1 MKRKKSIILGALA
14 VISATSFVASCGEKN
29 DPSTEQPSQSESK
42 SSSSAS
48 ESSSESKSSSS
59 TTESTSEVTYTSI
72 YVEEGSYQDTFGIGD
87 KVSYKGIKIYANKSD
102 GKTENI
108 TPLAEIDTKQVDTS
122 KAGTYTVTVT
132 WDDFS
137 TSYTVTVLNNV
148 FDRIEVVEGYQYD
161 YTLYA
166 TPDFTKIELN
176 AVYKNAVTGE
186 EVRVEINNAAATF
199 EMKDS
204 SGNVVTSLNAIGK
217 YTVTVTCNESTT
229 TFEVECVT
237 QKNVGTVKE
246 AVESAYKNDSTIKG
260 GSYVRTN
267 SSYETNES
275 YTLCENYV
283 KVSLKA
289 PEWDSDYDTYNY
301 YYSLD
306 QNSDIYAICIKAK
319 DGVEDESTAEFIE
332 YDYDGVEV
340 NTSNAK
346 AVYFDILQDGN
357 EDLKFYGFGNVIN
370 GFYEL
375 YKNSVDPAKSAQKGT
390 LSNIKGA
397 DDAAVEGYSF
407 TFNYVAGSTYASFK
421 TINVEFVLNDSGAV
435 GEACI
440 TVTSYVSEENPYIEI
455 SELATIENLPSDLGL
470 ELVKGNDEAGA
481 ALYSFKVLERTEE
494 TTYVKGSVDTH
505 KVSQELGIKE
515 DDEDLPYLFEN
526 QTVTDFKT
534 YVKKEN
540 GDEEIS
546 NGSTFN
552 IDLDNA
558 DVKVAEG
565 GHRFEY
571 KIKVSSFAPE
581 TVLEGL
587 ADVSVVIKGTA
598 YDGTIVDSE
607 SWAGYSYAYVRS
619 KDDDGYY
626 TIQIAR
632 AGTYTVTV
640 KAQTI
645 TKSFTYNVQFEAPD
659 SIGSRV
665 YDGESGDFA
674 EVSEFSCYTTNEI
687 YLDAVIAK
695 YFEQGYTAKVQV
707 KSTDDSYVD
716 VDSSKVSLIKGKY
729 TVNGKEVECYRFN
742 ATEAGTYKITLVGAT
757 PDNASKTAATTDVIV
772 TVSEAPSINDIL
784 KGDYN
789 YAHEAVVSDSEAYK
803 VVFSAPSS
811 EGTGSVVIS
820 DKYDA
825 SKQQVATYKYENS
838 KLVLTTTSNT
848 LFTDGT
854 EFTVEI
860 SAYYKLAIKNATT
873 EVRYVLSK
881 PTSAI
886 SPSAWALLEG
896 KYKVVDKNTV
906 FNFVKGEEKGTGSV
920 DITSGS
926 STAKYTY
933 IYNDET
939 GELTLTLSS
948 GDDLGYGSSL
958 QLFVSNENITLKDG
972 DTDYTLE
979 KITVDYASICQG
991 TYSLIIR
998 NGGNE
1003 DTYSIAFGDSN
1014 EVTLTKEDKYSPRT
1028 GVYSYQYDEISG
1040 QLKLTKKNGNAV
1052 TIQSGLFIKDDT
1064 LVFSDYVMDED
1075 NQMTKVTIPCN
1086 VNVASAYIGTWYGI
1100 DEFDKS
1106 LITVSIS
1113 STQIKVTGDTANGT
1127 FYIVS
1132 VNENVVTYQGTGTTI
1147 VLTLSDDAIDLN
1159 YSNFYVTSTL
1169 SRTNPKVIKVDSD
1182 LIGKYTGAEYS
1193 VTLEES
1199 SLTYGDYSY
1208 SLESYKDGV
1217 YTFKD
1222 GDYAVKLVVSSDG
1235 TITFVDEYEDEYIVT
1250 KGGSTTITFSEDY
1263 VGTYHDSTSEYA
1275 LIVTT
1280 NSVTFQGIVATN
1292 ILEDYDGGYT
1302 FDITEDETTTNY
1314 TFWVE
1319 DGTATVLP
1327 TDKVADRS
1335 QWIELTKD
1343 AAASTIT
1350 ELLTSNTYA
1359 KEDDESSTMNIE
1371 DGKVVTYFDY
1381 SEVDLTYVID
1391 STQTTATYIYAKDG
1405 YSMGYYIKL
1414 TLNSDGTIT
1423 CVDDQGNSTTYSRS

>member
-14 VISATSFVASCGEKN
+14 VISATSFVASCGEKK
-29 DPSTEQPSQSESK
+29 DPSTEQPSQSESI
-42 SSSSAS
+42 
-48 ESSSESKSSSS
+48 
-59 TTESTSEVTYTSI
+59 TYTSI

-87 KVSYKGIKIYANKSD
+87 KVSYNGIKIYAKKSD

-108 TPLAEIDTKQVDTS
+108 TPLAEVDTKQVDTS

-132 WDDFS
+132 WDNFS

-161 YTLYA
+161 YALYA

-186 EVRVEINNAAATF
+186 EVRVEIKNADATF

-204 SGNVVTSLNAIGK
+204 SGNVVVSLNAIGK

-260 GSYVRTN
+260 GSYVHSNDNYT
-267 SSYETNES
+267 TNES

-306 QNSDIYAICIKAK
+306 QNSGIYAICIKAK
-319 DGVEDESTAEFIE
+319 AGEEDESTAEFIE

-346 AVYFDILQDGN
+346 AVYFDILQDGT

-375 YKNSVDPAKSAQKGT
+375 YKNSVDPAKSEQKGI
-390 LSNIKGA
+390 LSNIKGT

-440 TVTSYVSEENPYIEI
+440 TVTSYVSDENPYIEI

-494 TTYVKGSVDTH
+494 TAYVKGSVDTH
-505 KVSQELGIKE
+505 KVSQELGIKV
-515 DDEDLPYLFEN
+515 DDEDLPYLFEK

-534 YVKKEN
+534 HVKKEN
-540 GDEEIS
+540 GDEEIVD
-546 NGSTFN
+546 GSTFN

-558 DVKVAEG
+558 DVSVDEG

-571 KIKVSSFAPE
+571 KIKVSSFAPD
-581 TVLEGL
+581 TVLENL
-587 ADVSVVIKGTA
+587 ANVSVVIKGTA
-598 YDGTIVDSE
+598 SDGTIVDSE
-607 SWAGYSYAYVRS
+607 AWAGYSYAYVRS
-619 KDDDGYY
+619 KDEDGYY

-645 TKSFTYNVQFEAPD
+645 TKTFTYNVQFEAPD

-674 EVSEFSCYTTNEI
+674 ETNEFSCYTTNEI

-716 VDSSKVSLIKGKY
+716 VDSSKVSLVKGKY

-742 ATEAGTYKITLVGAT
+742 ATETGTYKITLVGAT

-772 TVSEAPSINDIL
+772 TVSEAPSIDDIL

-789 YAHEAVVSDSEAYK
+789 YAYEAVVSDSEAYK

-811 EGTGSVVIS
+811 EGTGSVVIY

-881 PTSAI
+881 STSAI

-906 FNFVKGEEKGTGSV
+906 YNFVKGVVKGTGSV
-920 DITSGS
+920 DITCGS

-933 IYNDET
+933 IHNDET

-958 QLFVSNENITLKDG
+958 QLFVSNENITLKEG

-991 TYSLIIR
+991 TYSLIIS

-1003 DTYSIAFGDSN
+1003 ETYSIAFGDSN
-1014 EVTLTKEDKYSPRT
+1014 EVTLTKEAYSTRT

-1040 QLKLTKKNGNAV
+1040 QLKLTKKSGKEV

-1064 LVFSDYVMDED
+1064 LVFSGSVMDED
-1075 NQMTKVTIPCN
+1075 NNFTTIEIPCN
-1086 VNVASAYIGTWYGI
+1086 VNIASAYKGTWYGL
-1100 DEFDKS
+1100 DSYDDT

-1132 VNENVVTYQGTGTTI
+1132 VNENVVTYQGAGTTL
-1147 VLTLSDDAIDLN
+1147 VLTLSDDGIGFD
-1159 YSNFYVTSTL
+1159 YSESYVTSTL
-1169 SRTNPKVIKVDSD
+1169 SRTNPKVIKVDSE
-1182 LIGKYTGAEYS
+1182 LIGKYSGADS
-1193 VTLEES
+1193 SITIEES
-1199 SLTYGDYSY
+1199 SLNYGDLSY

-1222 GDYAVKLVVSSDG
+1222 GSYEVKLVVSSDG
-1235 TITFVDEYEDEYIVT
+1235 TITFVDECESEYIVT

-1263 VGTYHDSTSEYA
+1263 VGTYHDSTSAYA

-1280 NSVTFQGIVATN
+1280 TSITFQDIVATN
-1292 ILEDYDGGYT
+1292 INEDYDGGYT
-1302 FDITEDETTTNY
+1302 FDITEDEITTNY

-1319 DGTATVLP
+1319 DGTATIFP
-1327 TDKVADRS
+1327 TDKIADIS

-1343 AAASTIT
+1343 ATASTIT
-1350 ELLTSNTYA
+1350 ELLASNIYSNV
-1359 KEDDESSTMNIE
+1359 DDESFRINIE
-1371 DGKVVTYFDY
+1371 DGKVVTYYDY
-1381 SEVDLTYVID
+1381 DSADLTFVID
-1391 STQTTATYIYAKDG
+1391 STQTTATYIYAEDEYG
-1405 YSMGYYIKL
+1405 MGYYVKL

-1423 CVDDQGNSTTYSRS
+1423 CVDDQEYSTTYSKS